1 MRIIFY
7 LGLILLLGSSCQ
19 QKPDVTTLVFGSCS
33 QQESDTQLW
42 EEINAE
48 HPQVWIWGGDNIYG
62 DSPILDTLQRKY
74 ATQKNRPAYQQLLN
88 NTIITGTWDDHD
100 YGVNDGG
107 KLFTAKKI
115 TQQAFLD
122 FMNVSKDDPRRN
134 QEGVYSALEIG
145 AGDRKVKIINLDT
158 RYHRD
163 TLIREYYIDSV
174 SQRKKYNAI
183 PNTEGDVLGE
193 AQWSWLEKELTNS
206 TADVT
211 IINSSI
217 QVLSEEHPFEKWANF
232 PVARERLFDLIIK
245 SKAKGV
251 LLISGDRHIAEFSKI
266 NLEGIPYAVY
276 DFTSSGLTHTYA
288 DGGTEIN
295 KHRVGNVITQL
306 NYGLIKINWEDTRAA
321 VTLRI
326 KGKDGVTY
334 QQQSIT
340 FSY

>member
-1 MRIIFY
+1 MRRGIGHAEAIF
-7 LGLILLLGSSCQ
+7 GLRHG
-19 QKPDVTTLVFGSCS
+19 
-33 QQESDTQLW
+33 
-42 EEINAE
+42 
-48 HPQVWIWGGDNIYG
+48 
-62 DSPILDTLQRKY
+62 
-74 ATQKNRPAYQQLLN
+74 
-88 NTIITGTWDDHD
+88 
-100 YGVNDGG
+100 
-107 KLFTAKKI
+107 
-115 TQQAFLD
+115 QQAFLD

-266 NLEGIPYAVY
+266 NLEGLPYPLY